1 VSNGE
6 SVGEVLRS
14 AREARD
20 LTIAQAHQETK
31 ISVEVLEALEAD
43 DYGSF
48 ASETYLKGF
57 LRNYAQFLGLDG
69 DKLWS
74 RISRKKSEGE
84 EGTGTGAYW
93 DVEEAVREERLSSP
107 RIFKRFILPL
117 MIVIIV
123 VLAVLLV
130 RERRKVKSMSTSA
143 VEQMVDDG
151 VMTIAADL

>member
-6 SVGEVLRS
+6 SVGEVLRN

-20 LTIAQAHQETK
+20 LTIVQVHQETK
-31 ISVEVLEALEAD
+31 ISVEVLESLEAD

-74 RISRKKSEGE
+74 RISRKKSEGG
-84 EGTGTGAYW
+84 EGAGSGAYW

-107 RIFKRFILPL
+107 RVFRRFILPL

-123 VLAVLLV
+123 ILAVLLV
-130 RERRKVKSMSTSA
+130 RERRKVESMTTGA
-143 VEQMVDDG
+143 VEQTVDAE